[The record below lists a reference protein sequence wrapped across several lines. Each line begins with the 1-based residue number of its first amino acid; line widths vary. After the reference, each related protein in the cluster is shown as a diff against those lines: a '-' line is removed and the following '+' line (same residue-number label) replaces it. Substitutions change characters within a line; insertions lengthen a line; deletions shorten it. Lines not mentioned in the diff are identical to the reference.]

1 MRPDRT
7 PRPHALSPA
16 TAFGLFALLHVL
28 LWTILPSLLAA
39 NLPLDT
45 IEALSWGREWQA
57 GYYKHPPASG
67 WLAELFRWGSL
78 DWPLFLL
85 SQLAIAAAFWAAWEL
100 ARDLL
105 PPWTAL
111 VAVMALEGV
120 NYYNLTGLEFNA
132 NVVQYPC
139 WAIASLAFWRAARRA
154 PGGGDAAGLGW
165 WVLLGVACGLGAL
178 GKYSFLT
185 LPVSMAVVLIAV
197 PSLRGHWRGAG
208 PWLTLAISLAMFAPH
223 LAWAHANDYP
233 TLRYAVGRAQAV
245 GGGSGGVVGDRLRDL
260 AAFLGAQAGSV
271 APLALLLWIA
281 HGWRR
286 RADATSPAQAHAAA
300 AATAT
305 ADIDGARAPGTVA
318 PRGRDGWLL
327 LAMGGGPLLIYL
339 VAGAAGVHLHDMWG
353 SPLFLVIGPALA
365 AALGLRLRHP
375 RRFAW
380 AFAIWMLVLVLLYG
394 LIAIGGPLSRG
405 RLSRIHYPG
414 RELAVDVAQG
424 WHRAVGR
431 EAPLRIV
438 AGHAWPAGN
447 VAQYAPPQAGGR
459 PSVYIDADPGRAAWL
474 DDAAVRAQGAVFVWE
489 AASGQVLETPDAAAP
504 ADWRARFPGLQV
516 QPPLRLAVRRFGR
529 PFEVTVGWAILPPA
543 GVAPTAASPSRGS
556 AAPPARD

>member
-1 MRPDRT
+1 MRPDRN
-7 PRPHALSPA
+7 PRPNALSPA
-16 TAFGLFALLHVL
+16 AAFGLFAGLHVL
-28 LWTILPSLLAA
+28 LWTLLPGLLAF

-57 GYYKHPPASG
+57 GYYKHPPASA
-67 WLAELFRWGSL
+67 WLAELFRWSTW

-100 ARDLL
+100 ARDML
-105 PPWTAL
+105 PPWMAL
-111 VAVMALEGV
+111 AAVMALEGV

-139 WAIASLAFWRAARRA
+139 WAIASLAFWRAARRL
-154 PGGGDAAGLGW
+154 PGTAGGAGLGW
-165 WVLLGVACGLGAL
+165 WVLLGVACGFGAL
-178 GKYSFLT
+178 GKYSFFT
-185 LPVSMAVVLIAV
+185 LPASMAVALIAV

-208 PWLTLAISLAMFAPH
+208 PWLTLAIVLAMFAPH

-233 TLRYAVGRAQAV
+233 TLRYAAARAAPVGGESGGAVVGRLK
-245 GGGSGGVVGDRLRDL
+245 DI

-281 HGWRR
+281 NGWRR
-286 RADATSPAQAHAAA
+286 RGAGDAAPT
-300 AATAT
+300 AATTDPRVDFSA
-305 ADIDGARAPGTVA
+305 
-318 PRGRDGWLL
+318 RGRDGWLL
-327 LAMGGGPLLIYL
+327 AAMGGGPLLIYL
-339 VAGAAGVHLHDMWG
+339 VAGALGVHLHDMWG

-380 AFAIWMLVLVLLYG
+380 AFAVWTLVLVLLYG

-414 RELAVDVAQG
+414 RELAVAVAQG
-424 WHRAVGR
+424 WHRAVGQ

-474 DDAAVRAQGAVFVWE
+474 DDAKVRAQGAVFVWE
-489 AASGQVLETPDAAAP
+489 AVSGQVLESPGAAPP
-504 ADWRARFPGLQV
+504 ADWARRFPGLRV
-516 QPPLRLAVRRFGR
+516 QPPLAITVRRFGR
-529 PFEVTVGWAILPPA
+529 EFTVPVGWAILPPA
-543 GVAPTAASPSRGS
+543 GAGTAAPTAPDGSR
-556 AAPPARD
+556 P

>member
-7 PRPHALSPA
+7 SHPHALSPA
-16 TAFGLFALLHVL
+16 AAFGLFAFLHVA
-28 LWTILPSLLAA
+28 LWTLLPSLLAA

-67 WLAELFRWGSL
+67 WLAELFRWGSA

-100 ARDLL
+100 ARDVL
-105 PPWTAL
+105 PPWMAL

-154 PGGGDAAGLGW
+154 PGTAGAAGLGW
-165 WVLLGVACGLGAL
+165 WVLLGVACGFGAL
-178 GKYSFLT
+178 GKYSFFT
-185 LPVSMAVVLIAV
+185 LPASMALALIAV

-208 PWLTLAISLAMFAPH
+208 PWLTLAIVLAMFAPH

-233 TLRYAVGRAQAV
+233 TLRYAAARAAPV
-245 GGGSGGVVGDRLRDL
+245 GGESGGAVAGRLKDI
-260 AAFLGAQAGSV
+260 AGFLGAQAGSV

-281 HGWRR
+281 NGRR
-286 RADATSPAQAHAAA
+286 RHRGAAPRPEARAEATGAAAHADATSAAA
-300 AATAT
+300 AAGERR
-305 ADIDGARAPGTVA
+305 DGAVA
-318 PRGRDGWLL
+318 LRGRDGWLL
-327 LAMGGGPLLIYL
+327 AAMGGGPLLIYL

-375 RRFAW
+375 RRFAG
-380 AFAIWMLVLVLLYG
+380 AFAVWTLVLVLLYG
-394 LIAIGGPLSRG
+394 LIAIGGPLTRG

-414 RELAVDVAQG
+414 REIAVDVAQG

-431 EAPLRIV
+431 DAPLRIV

-447 VAQYAPPQAGGR
+447 VAQYLPPQAGGR

-474 DDAAVRAQGAVFVWE
+474 DDATVRAQGAVFVWE
-489 AASGQVLETPDAAAP
+489 AVSGQVLETPDAVPP
-504 ADWRARFPGLQV
+504 ADWSRRFPGLRV
-516 QPPLRLAVRRFGR
+516 QPPLAIAVRRFGR
-529 PFEVTVGWAILPPA
+529 EFRVPVGWAILPPA
-543 GVAPTAASPSRGS
+543 ASAVAMPVVPG
-556 AAPPARD
+556 P

>member
-7 PRPHALSPA
+7 RPPHALSPA
-16 TAFGLFALLHVL
+16 AAFGCFALLHVA
-28 LWTILPSLLAA
+28 LWTLLPSLLAA

-85 SQLAIAAAFWAAWEL
+85 SQLAIAAAFWAAWEI
-100 ARDLL
+100 ARDVL

-154 PGGGDAAGLGW
+154 PGTAGGAGLGW
-165 WVLLGVACGLGAL
+165 WVLLGVACGFGAL

-185 LPVSMAVVLIAV
+185 LPVSMAVALIAV

-208 PWLTLAISLAMFAPH
+208 PWLTLVISLAMFAPH

-233 TLRYAVGRAQAV
+233 TLRYATGRAMAA
-245 GGGSGGVVGDRLRDL
+245 GGGSGGAVVARLKDI

-281 HGWRR
+281 NGWRR
-286 RADATSPAQAHAAA
+286 RGGGAVAGSAVAGGVAGNRAAD
-300 AATAT
+300 
-305 ADIDGARAPGTVA
+305 GGVA
-318 PRGRDGWLL
+318 LRGRDGWLL
-327 LAMGGGPLLIYL
+327 LAMGGGPLAIYL
-339 VAGAAGVHLHDMWG
+339 IAGAAGVHLHDMWG

-375 RRFAW
+375 KRFAW
-380 AFAIWMLVLVLLYG
+380 AFAVWTLVLVLLYG
-394 LIAIGGPLSRG
+394 LIAIGGPLARG

-424 WHRAVGR
+424 WHRAVGSQ
-431 EAPLRIV
+431 APLRIV

-447 VAQYAPPQAGGR
+447 VAQYLPPQAGGR

-474 DDAAVRAQGAVFVWE
+474 DDAAVRTRGAVFVWE
-489 AASGQVLETPDAAAP
+489 AVSGQVLETPPVLPP
-504 ADWRARFPGLQV
+504 ADWSARFPGLRV
-516 QPPLRLAVRRFGR
+516 QPPLHLTARRFGR

-543 GVAPTAASPSRGS
+543 GDTMPAETTG
-556 AAPPARD
+556 PAR

>member
-1 MRPDRT
+1 MCPDRT
-7 PRPHALSPA
+7 THPHALSPA
-16 TAFGLFALLHVL
+16 AAFGLFALLHVA
-28 LWTILPSLLAA
+28 LWTLLPSLLAF

-57 GYYKHPPASG
+57 GYDKHPPASG
-67 WLAELFRWGSL
+67 WLAELFRWGSR

-100 ARDLL
+100 ARDVL
-105 PPWTAL
+105 PPWMAL
-111 VAVMALEGV
+111 AAVMALEGV

-154 PGGGDAAGLGW
+154 PGTAGAAGLGW
-165 WVLLGVACGLGAL
+165 WVLLGVACGFGAL

-185 LPVSMAVVLIAV
+185 LPVSMAVALIAV

-233 TLRYAVGRAQAV
+233 TLRYAAARATPMGGESIGAVAGRLK
-245 GGGSGGVVGDRLRDL
+245 DI
-260 AAFLGAQAGSV
+260 AAFLGAQAGAV

-281 HGWRR
+281 HGRR
-286 RADATSPAQAHAAA
+286 RRGAGDAGPAGAGGATTDASAAA
-300 AATAT
+300 AAHAHG
-305 ADIDGARAPGTVA
+305 DGFGL
-318 PRGRDGWLL
+318 RGRDGWLL
-327 LAMGGGPLLIYL
+327 LAMGGGPLAIYL
-339 VAGAAGVHLHDMWG
+339 MAGAAGVHLHDMWG

-380 AFAIWMLVLVLLYG
+380 AFAVWTLVLVLLYG
-394 LIAIGGPLSRG
+394 LIAIGGPLVRG

-414 RELAVDVAQG
+414 REIAMDVGQG

-431 EAPLRIV
+431 DAPLRIV
-438 AGHAWPAGN
+438 AGPAWVAGN
-447 VAQYAPPQAGGR
+447 VAQYLPPQAGGR
-459 PSVYIDADPGRAAWL
+459 PSVYIDADPGHAAWL
-474 DDAAVRAQGAVFVWE
+474 DDAKVRAQGAVFVWE
-489 AASGQVLETPDAAAP
+489 VGSGQVPAQPDGAPP
-504 ADWRARFPGLQV
+504 ADWSRRFPGLRV
-516 QPPLRLAVRRFGR
+516 QPPLAIAVRRFGR
-529 PFEVTVGWAILPPA
+529 AFTVPVGWAILPPE
-543 GVAPTAASPSRGS
+543 
-556 AAPPARD
+556 

>member
-1 MRPDRT
+1 MPAAPARPNTMRPDRT

-16 TAFGLFALLHVL
+16 AAFGLFALLHVL

-154 PGGGDAAGLGW
+154 PGTAGAAGLGW
-165 WVLLGVACGLGAL
+165 WVLLGVACGFGAL

-208 PWLTLAISLAMFAPH
+208 PWLTLAVSFAMFAPH

-245 GGGSGGVVGDRLRDL
+245 GGESGGAVAGRLKDI
-260 AAFLGAQAGSV
+260 AGFLGAQAGSV
-271 APLALLLWIA
+271 APLALLLWLA
-281 HGWRR
+281 NGRR
-286 RADATSPAQAHAAA
+286 RRGAGDA
-300 AATAT
+300 
-305 ADIDGARAPGTVA
+305 APGTAGPRGDVVL
-318 PRGRDGWLL
+318 RGRDGWLL

-380 AFAIWMLVLVLLYG
+380 AFAVWMLVLVLLYG

-414 RELAVDVAQG
+414 REIAMDVGRG

-431 EAPLRIV
+431 DAPLRIV

-447 VAQYAPPQAGGR
+447 VAQYLPPQAGGR

-474 DDAAVRAQGAVFVWE
+474 DDAKVRAQGAVFVWE
-489 AASGQVLETPDAAAP
+489 AVSGQVLEQPDTAPP
-504 ADWRARFPGLQV
+504 ADWRLRFPGLQV
-516 QPPLRLAVRRFGR
+516 QPPVRVTVRRFGR

-543 GVAPTAASPSRGS
+543 GQI
-556 AAPPARD
+556 ARPDR

>member
-1 MRPDRT
+1 MRPDSELPSNT
-7 PRPHALSPA
+7 LSPA
-16 TAFGLFALLHVL
+16 AAFGLFALLHVA
-28 LWTILPSLLAA
+28 LWTLLPSLLAA

-67 WLAELFRWGSL
+67 WLAELFRWGSM

-100 ARDLL
+100 ARDVL
-105 PPWTAL
+105 PPWMAL
-111 VAVMALEGV
+111 AAVMALEGV

-154 PGGGDAAGLGW
+154 PGTAGAAGLGW
-165 WVLLGVACGLGAL
+165 WVLLGVACGFGAL
-178 GKYSFLT
+178 GKYSFFT
-185 LPVSMAVVLIAV
+185 LPTSMAVALIAV

-208 PWLTLAISLAMFAPH
+208 PWLTLAIVLAMFAPH

-233 TLRYAVGRAQAV
+233 TLRYAAARAAPV
-245 GGGSGGVVGDRLRDL
+245 GGESGGAVAGRLKDI
-260 AAFLGAQAGSV
+260 AGFLGAQAGSV

-281 HGWRR
+281 NGWRR
-286 RADATSPAQAHAAA
+286 RRVGDAVPAGAGGATTDAA
-300 AATAT
+300 AAT
-305 ADIDGARAPGTVA
+305 DGRGSGRGL
-318 PRGRDGWLL
+318 RGRDGWLL
-327 LAMGGGPLLIYL
+327 LAMGGGPLAIYL
-339 VAGAAGVHLHDMWG
+339 AAGAAGVHLHDMWG

-380 AFAIWMLVLVLLYG
+380 AFAVWTLVLVLLYG

-414 RELAVDVAQG
+414 REIAMDVGQG

-431 EAPLRIV
+431 DAPLRIV

-447 VAQYAPPQAGGR
+447 VAQYLPSQAGGR

-474 DDAAVRAQGAVFVWE
+474 DDATVRAQGAVFVWE
-489 AASGQVLETPDAAAP
+489 AVSGQVLETPDAAPP
-504 ADWRARFPGLQV
+504 ADWRARFPALQV
-516 QPPLRLAVRRFGR
+516 QPPVRVTVRRFGR

-543 GVAPTAASPSRGS
+543 GSTAVGPTARPDR
-556 AAPPARD
+556 